1 MYRNNLH
8 YVYIKDILNRQKG
21 IYITAQQ
28 MKELDSINGDI
39 RVFAGGNTT
48 ANIERKRI
56 SLDSI
61 IRKPSIIVK
70 SRGNIDF
77 EYYDRP
83 FTHKNELWSYSISC
97 DNVNLKYIYYI
108 FKENKCL
115 FVKKAKANSVKLPQL
130 TVGDTDN
137 YLIPLPSIKVQEEIV
152 EILDSFTNL
161 IDALNEELSLRQ
173 KQFEY
178 YREKLLT
185 FDESVKKIKLEEIG
199 YFYGGLSGKS
209 KKDFI
214 GGNKKFIS
222 YMNIF
227 TNSTVRLDIDDKVKV
242 GKEEKQNKITYGDIL
257 FTGSSETP
265 DECGMT
271 SVVTCEVNEDIYL
284 NSFSFGYRFNNL
296 NGLFPKFFSFL
307 MRSHFIRDEIT
318 KTANGVTRFNVSK
331 KLLGKVMIPIPPL
344 SIQKSIV
351 EKLDAFESLIS
362 SLKEE
367 IALRQKQYEYYREKL
382 LTFD

>member
-1 MYRNNLH
+1 
-8 YVYIKDILNRQKG
+8 
-21 IYITAQQ
+21 
-28 MKELDSINGDI
+28 
-39 RVFAGGNTT
+39 
-48 ANIERKRI
+48 
-56 SLDSI
+56 
-61 IRKPSIIVK
+61 
-70 SRGNIDF
+70 
-77 EYYDRP
+77 
-83 FTHKNELWSYSISC
+83 
-97 DNVNLKYIYYI
+97 
-108 FKENKCL
+108 
-115 FVKKAKANSVKLPQL
+115 
-130 TVGDTDN
+130 
-137 YLIPLPSIKVQEEIV
+137 
-152 EILDSFTNL
+152 
-161 IDALNEELSLRQ
+161 
-173 KQFEY
+173 
-178 YREKLLT
+178 
-185 FDESVKKIKLEEIG
+185 
-199 YFYGGLSGKS
+199 
-209 KKDFI
+209 
-214 GGNKKFIS
+214 
-222 YMNIF
+222 MNIF

-271 SVVTCEVNEDIYL
+271 SVVTCEINEDIYL